1 MYRIF
6 ISDNTHLAIMNSKKR
21 LTVSVILAAGTGI
34 ILFLATSLVGIG
46 QMGNALAQNNT
57 NNGNNSSNST
67 QATAT
72 PAGPAGN
79 GTDTNPQQQQQPMP
93 AGPIID
99 QKKRVVVLQ
108 GTVSSFSDPADP
120 SFNSVDLLPAR
131 MDGAIYEGTITF
143 SASKKVIIG
152 VYQGYGVTNSSQV
165 DSSFGEPLNF
175 PIDEQNKIAISV
187 IQPDYGTF
195 AAPAAT
201 MQFVG
206 NGLTAVTLDGEP
218 FVISYSLS
226 AVTRKPQLY
235 TDVRSAMLPVNATGG
250 GPEPDNPVSIVPGAT
265 RLADK
270 AYSPSPLTVKVGDTV
285 TWINNDFEQ
294 HTVTSGTG
302 ISDPSSG
309 QELSSYLISFGGRY
323 EHAFTEAGAY
333 EYYCQIHPMMRGEIV
348 VEQ

>member
-1 MYRIF
+1 M
-6 ISDNTHLAIMNSKKR
+6 HPAIMISKNR

-34 ILFLATSLVGIG
+34 ILFLATSLAGIG

-67 QATAT
+67 QETTTT

-79 GTDTNPQQQQQPMP
+79 GMDTNQEQPMP

-99 QKKRVVVLQ
+99 PKKRIVVLQ

-131 MDGAIYEGTITF
+131 MDGSIYEGTITF

-165 DSSFGEPLNF
+165 DPSFGEPLNF
-175 PIDEQNKIAISV
+175 PVDERNKIVISV
-187 IQPDYGTF
+187 IQPDYGSF
-195 AAPAAT
+195 AAPSAT

-218 FVISYSLS
+218 FVISYTLS

-235 TDVRSAMLPVNATGG
+235 TDVSSAMPPVNATGG
-250 GPEPDNPVSIVPGAT
+250 GGGPEPNNPVSIVPGAT
-265 RLADK
+265 GLADK

-309 QELSSYLISFGGRY
+309 QELSSYLMSFGGRY
-323 EHAFTEAGAY
+323 EHAFTETGEY
-333 EYYCQIHPMMRGEIV
+333 EYYCQIHPMMRGEV
-348 VEQ
+348 MVEQ